1 MQLEVFDLLG
11 LVLAAMFG
19 GAGLLMLFFGCLASM
34 SGDNAGAGCLGI
46 GVVLLTV
53 AGLISYLVV
62 S

>member
-19 GAGLLMLFFGCLASM
+19 GAGLLMLLFGWLASM
-34 SGDNAGAGCLGI
+34 SGDKAGAGCLGI
-46 GVVLLTV
+46 GAVLLTV
-53 AGLISYLVV
+53 AGLIGYLVI

>member
-1 MQLEVFDLLG
+1 MQLEVVDLLG

-19 GAGLLMLFFGCLASM
+19 GAGLLMLFFGWLASM
-34 SGDNAGAGCLGI
+34 SGDKAGTGCLGI

-53 AGLISYLVV
+53 AGLIGYLVV

>member
-19 GAGLLMLFFGCLASM
+19 GAGLLMLFFGWLASM
-34 SGDNAGAGCLGI
+34 SGDKAGAGCLGI

-53 AGLISYLVV
+53 AGLIGYLVI